1 VDVAF
6 FRDLPIR
13 RALTWVNVA
22 TTAAVLLLAS
32 AAFVSYDIFIASD
45 RLVRRQ
51 ATQAEII
58 GYNAA
63 SAVMFED
70 RQAAA
75 KTLTALRAEPQV
87 LAAGIFTPDGAPF
100 AIYRNNRHSL
110 GPDFQGIVANGDGYR
125 FVGDHLLV
133 FRNIV
138 VDGEVI
144 GSVRLL
150 SDRAEITA
158 TAVRHLGIAAV
169 IFIFAIGASLPLLAR
184 LQRRI
189 SGPIMELVAKARIV
203 SEQKDYSVRAA
214 PAGNDEL
221 GLLVRTFNAM
231 LAQIQERDQELE
243 HARDEAEAANRAKDQ
258 FLAVVSHELRTP
270 LSPVLLW
277 TRMLRS
283 GELDKERSARGLDVI
298 ERNVKSQA
306 QLIED
311 LLDVSRIISG
321 KLRLDVHPIEMG
333 PVVEAAVESI
343 RPTADLKGVRLHVI
357 IDPRAVVLAGDPER
371 LKQILWNLLSNAVK
385 FTPKGGR
392 VQIMAHRVNSHVEIA
407 VSDTGKGIPPEFL
420 PHVFDAFR
428 QADSSS
434 TRAHGGLG
442 LGLSIVR
449 HLTELHGGRVR
460 AESPGDGQGATF
472 TVELPVNLLH
482 TPASVDR
489 VHPTAAAPIASGPAT
504 SLDGLRVLA
513 VDDDVDTLETL
524 RTLLEQHGAE
534 VRTAASVASAL
545 EVLDQWVPSL
555 LISDIGMPDEDGYA
569 LIRKLRAR
577 PPERGGS
584 IPALALTAYA
594 RVDDRLK
601 VLSAGFQMHVPKP
614 IEPAELIAVVH
625 SLADWT
631 VRRNQPTT
639 PA

>member
-1 VDVAF
+1 MAM

-22 TTAAVLLLAS
+22 TTAAALLLAS
-32 AAFVSYDIFIASD
+32 AAFVAYDVFIASD

-87 LAAGIFTPDGAPF
+87 LAAGIFTRDGAPF
-100 AIYRNNRHSL
+100 AIYRNPRHSL
-110 GPDFQGIVANGDGYR
+110 GSDFQGIDAQGDGHR

-133 FRNIV
+133 YRNIV
-138 VDGEVI
+138 VDGEVV
-144 GSVRLL
+144 GGVRLL
-150 SDRAEITA
+150 SDPAEINA
-158 TAVRHLGIAAV
+158 SAIRHLGIAAM
-169 IFIFAIGASLPLLAR
+169 IFVVAIAASLPILAR

-214 PAGNDEL
+214 PAANDEL
-221 GLLVRTFNAM
+221 GLLVRTFNTM

-277 TRMLRS
+277 ARMLRS
-283 GELDKERSARGLDVI
+283 GDLDEERRQRGLDVI

-321 KLRLDVHPIEMG
+321 KLRLDVHPIEMA
-333 PVVEAAVESI
+333 PVVEAAVEAI
-343 RPTADLKGVRLHVI
+343 RPTADLKGVRLQVI
-357 IDPRAVVLAGDPER
+357 IDPRAVVIAGDPER
-371 LKQILWNLLSNAVK
+371 LKQVLWNLLSNAVK

-392 VQIMAHRVNSHVEIA
+392 VQVVAHRVNSHVEIA
-407 VSDTGKGIPPEFL
+407 VSDTGKGIDREFL
-420 PHVFDAFR
+420 PHVFEAFR

-449 HLTELHGGRVR
+449 NLTELHGGHVR
-460 AESPGDGQGATF
+460 AESPGEGKGATF
-472 TVELPVNLLH
+472 TVELPINLLH
-482 TPASVDR
+482 TPASPER
-489 VHPTAAAPIASGPAT
+489 VHPTAATSATPASDAALG
-504 SLDGLRVLA
+504 GLRVLA
-513 VDDDVDTLETL
+513 VDDDVDTLDTL
-524 RTLLEQHGAE
+524 GALLEQHGAE
-534 VRTAASVASAL
+534 VRTAPSVGAAM
-545 EVLDQWVPSL
+545 EVLDHWTPNLV
-555 LISDIGMPDEDGYA
+555 ISDIGMPGEDGYV
-569 LIRKLRAR
+569 LIRKLRSR
-577 PPERGGS
+577 PPERGGT

-594 RVDDRLK
+594 RVEDRLK
-601 VLSAGFQMHVPKP
+601 VLSAGFQMHIPKP

-631 VRRNQPTT
+631 VRSQRPG